1 MKHTK
6 QLSTHSRV
14 VKELLT
20 RYRDTFTAFCELL
33 NNSLQAKATRI
44 DLVIDYAGSSVNKA
58 PFTRIELTDN
68 GIGVAAAEFEDK
80 ILLIGTNVKKDGQGV
95 GRFGA
100 LQLGE
105 KMTIDTVAFDAAGHH
120 YTRIHFPLD
129 SSTIS
134 STLSKVNLEYDVE
147 VLKKKTNPE
156 RTTGPL
162 SRTEGSDRGG
172 ACRSSSDEGLQTLD
186 VSGKRA
192 TFHEKPVFRTYYRV
206 TIEKLHHN
214 KQGKIPL
221 KNKISEKFRSE
232 VIRQAIFEKYPLQIF
247 HREVQFTVNDTVL
260 DPADFVIGKPTLKKT
275 LYIDL
280 KGTEHPFD
288 IHFYQVKSTL
298 NKVKVFFYVDNAGI
312 KSVAHEFTYSS
323 DWYTPDLGTWF
334 IYLDSPFFNSDLF
347 RNIDLDSLGDEE
359 IKNLKEFIKDIVNDF
374 FKANNKRFEKF
385 ITELEKN
392 DAYPTSFTSPMA
404 QSRELLFQKIAYIV
418 EDEYKLLD
426 QKNEKIR
433 GLFYSLVDKALANG
447 HVEEVFTKVA
457 RLSDANMQKFH
468 QLLAQTELE
477 NIIAFSSAVA
487 AKLEFIDFLY
497 QLTYGDIAEVL
508 LERSQLHK
516 IIEKE
521 LWLFGEAYNGC
532 PHLWSDKQLGNIL
545 EELRNK
551 YLDYQPT
558 KADENL
564 IADVQGLE
572 NITDLFFFNEK
583 VLDNEDREIMVVE
596 LKSPR
601 CAIGKKELQQIDEY
615 AFTVESYPGLP
626 RENTRYKFILVSS
639 RLTPYA
645 KSKMKSS
652 REKYKVPF
660 LYDRKAD
667 KNIEVWVVEW
677 AELIEL
683 NKRKLGYLSSRL
695 EVKNRSVKEKFEAEY
710 GAIIN
715 EKVAA
720 RLTRSKVPSH

>member
-6 QLSTHSRV
+6 QLSTHGRV
-14 VKELLT
+14 VKDLLT

-44 DLVIDYAGSSVNKA
+44 DLVIDYTGNSIHKA

-68 GIGVAAAEFEDK
+68 GIGVAASEFEDK

-105 KMTIDTVAFDAAGHH
+105 KMTIDTLAFDPAGHH
-120 YTRIHFPLD
+120 YTRLHFPLD

-147 VLKKKTNPE
+147 IEKKKVNP
-156 RTTGPL
+156 
-162 SRTEGSDRGG
+162 
-172 ACRSSSDEGLQTLD
+172 
-186 VSGKRA
+186 
-192 TFHEKPVFRTYYRV
+192 YYKV
-206 TIEKLHHN
+206 TIEKLHHHR
-214 KQGKIPL
+214 QGKVPL

-232 VIRQAIFEKYPLQIF
+232 AIRQAIFEKYPLQVF
-247 HREVQFTVNDTVL
+247 HREVQFTVNGAAL

-275 LYIDL
+275 LYVDQ

-288 IHFYQVKSTL
+288 IHFYQVTSTL

-385 ITELEKN
+385 ITGLEK
-392 DAYPTSFTSPMA
+392 DSAYPTSFASPMA

-447 HVEEVFTKVA
+447 HVEEVFTKVV

-497 QLTYGDIAEVL
+497 QLTYGDIAGVL

-551 YLDYQPT
+551 YFDYQPT
-558 KADENL
+558 KEDENL
-564 IADVQGLE
+564 ISEVQGLE

-583 VLDNEDREIMVVE
+583 VLDTEDREIMVVE

-720 RLTRSKVPSH
+720 RLTRSKAPSH

>member
-1 MKHTK
+1 MKQTR

-44 DLVIDYAGSSVNKA
+44 DLVIDYTTLQNG

-68 GIGVAAAEFEDK
+68 GQGVAISEFEDK

-105 KMTIDTVAFDAAGHH
+105 KMTIDTVAFDPAGHCF
-120 YTRIHFPLD
+120 TRIHFPLD

-147 VLKKKTNPE
+147 LLKKKTNP
-156 RTTGPL
+156 
-162 SRTEGSDRGG
+162 
-172 ACRSSSDEGLQTLD
+172 
-186 VSGKRA
+186 
-192 TFHEKPVFRTYYRV
+192 YYKV
-206 TIEKLHHN
+206 TIEKLHHHR
-214 KQGKIPL
+214 QGKVLPR
-221 KNKISEKFRSE
+221 NRISEKFRSDD
-232 VIRQAIFEKYPLQIF
+232 IRQAIFEKYPLQIF
-247 HREVQFTVNDTVL
+247 HREVHFTINGADL
-260 DPADFVIGKPTLKKT
+260 NPADFVLGDPILKKT
-275 LYIDL
+275 LYVDIR
-280 KGTEHPFD
+280 GAEHPFD
-288 IHFYQVKSTL
+288 IHFYHMRIPL
-298 NKVKVFFYVDNAGI
+298 NKVKVFFYMTQAGI
-312 KSVAHEFTYSS
+312 RAIAHEFTYSS

-359 IKNLKEFIKDIVNDF
+359 IKNLKEFIKDAVNDF
-374 FKANNKRFEKF
+374 FKANNLRFEKF
-385 ITELEKN
+385 IARLEK
-392 DAYPTSFTSPMA
+392 DEAYPGNFDTPMD
-404 QSRELLFQKIAYIV
+404 QSRELLFQKIAYV
-418 EDEYKLLD
+418 AEDEYKLMD
-426 QKNEKIR
+426 QKNEKMR
-433 GLFYSLVDKALANG
+433 GLFYSLIDKALANG

-457 RLSDANMQKFH
+457 RLSDPNMQKFH
-468 QLLAQTELE
+468 QLLQQTELE
-477 NIIAFSSAVA
+477 NVIAFSSAVA
-487 AKLEFIDFLY
+487 AKLQFMDFLY
-497 QLTYGDIAEVL
+497 ELTYGDIASVL

-521 LWLFGEAYNGC
+521 LWIFGEAYNGS
-532 PHLWSDKQLGNIL
+532 PHLWSDKKIGNIL

-551 YLDYQPT
+551 FFGYAPT
-558 KADENL
+558 EEDENL
-564 IADVQGLE
+564 ITGVSGLD

-596 LKSPR
+596 LKSPK

-615 AFTVESYPGLP
+615 AFTVENYPGLP
-626 RENTRYKFILVSS
+626 RENTRYKFILISS

-645 KSKMKSS
+645 KSKLKSS
-652 REKYKVPF
+652 RERYKAPF
-660 LYDRKAD
+660 VYDRKAD
-667 KNIEVWVVEW
+667 KNIEVVVIEW
-677 AELIEL
+677 SELIEL
-683 NKRKLGYLSSRL
+683 NKRKLGYLSSKL
-695 EVKNRSVKEKFEAEY
+695 EVKNKSVKEKFEAEY

-720 RLTRSKVPSH
+720 RLTRNKTSIV

>member
-20 RYRDTFTAFCELL
+20 RYKDTFTAFCELL

-44 DLVIDYAGSSVNKA
+44 DLLIDYTGNTVQKA
-58 PFTRIELTDN
+58 PMTRIQLTDN
-68 GIGVAAAEFEDK
+68 GIGVSASEFEDK

-100 LQLGE
+100 LQIGE
-105 KMTIDTVAFDAAGHH
+105 KMTIDTVAFDPAGAH
-120 YTRIHFPLD
+120 YTRLHFPLD
-129 SSTIS
+129 SSNIS
-134 STLSKVNLEYDVE
+134 STLSRVNLEYDVE
-147 VLKKKTNPE
+147 ILKKKAN
-156 RTTGPL
+156 
-162 SRTEGSDRGG
+162 
-172 ACRSSSDEGLQTLD
+172 A
-186 VSGKRA
+186 
-192 TFHEKPVFRTYYRV
+192 YYKV

-214 KQGKIPL
+214 RQGKIPL
-221 KNKISEKFRSE
+221 RNRISEKFNSDT
-232 VIRQAIFEKYPLQIF
+232 IRQSIFEKYPLQIF
-247 HREVQFTVNDTVL
+247 HREVQFTINGALL
-260 DPADFVIGKPTLKKT
+260 DPSDFVIGTPTLKKT
-275 LYIDL
+275 MYVDL

-298 NKVKVFFYVDNAGI
+298 HKVKVFFYIDNAGI
-312 KSVAHEFTYSS
+312 RSVAHEFTYSS

-359 IKNLKEFIKDIVNDF
+359 IKNLKEFIKDTVNDF

-385 ITELEKN
+385 IAGLEK
-392 DAYPTSFTSPMA
+392 DSAYPASFDSPIA

-418 EDEYKLLD
+418 EDDYKLLD
-426 QKNEKIR
+426 QKNEKVR
-433 GLFYSLVDKALANG
+433 GLFYSLIDKALANG
-447 HVEEVFTKVA
+447 HVEEVFAKVA
-457 RLSDANMQKFH
+457 GLSEANMQKFH
-468 QLLAQTELE
+468 QLLQQTELE

-497 QLTYGDIAEVL
+497 ELTYGDVAGVL

-516 IIEKE
+516 IIERE

-532 PHLWSDKQLGNIL
+532 PHLWSDKKIGNIL

-551 YLDYQPT
+551 YLRYQPS
-558 KADENL
+558 KEDENL
-564 IADVQGLE
+564 IQDVEGLD
-572 NITDLFFFNEK
+572 NITDLFFLNEK

-615 AFTVESYPGLP
+615 AFTVENYPGLP

-639 RLTPYA
+639 RLTPYT

-660 LYDRKAD
+660 LYDRKAE

-683 NKRKLGYLSSRL
+683 NKRKLGYLSSKL
-695 EVKNRSVKEKFEAEY
+695 EVKNRNVKEKFEAEY

-720 RLTRSKVPSH
+720 RLTRNKSALAT

>member
-44 DLVIDYAGSSVNKA
+44 DLVIDYTSSSAYKA
-58 PFTRIELTDN
+58 PLTRIELTDN
-68 GIGVAAAEFEDK
+68 GIGVAASEFEDK

-100 LQLGE
+100 LQIGE
-105 KMTIDTVAFDAAGHH
+105 KMTIDTLAFDPIGHH
-120 YTRIHFPLD
+120 YTRLHFPLD

-134 STLSKVNLEYDVE
+134 STLSKVHLEYDVE
-147 VLKKKTNPE
+147 VLKKKANP
-156 RTTGPL
+156 
-162 SRTEGSDRGG
+162 
-172 ACRSSSDEGLQTLD
+172 
-186 VSGKRA
+186 
-192 TFHEKPVFRTYYRV
+192 YYKV

-214 KQGKIPL
+214 RQGKVPM
-221 KNKISEKFRSE
+221 KNKISEKFRSDA
-232 VIRQAIFEKYPLQIF
+232 IQQAIFEKYPLQIF
-247 HREVQFTVNDTVL
+247 HREVEFTVNGTPLNPVN
-260 DPADFVIGKPTLKKT
+260 FVVDKPTLKKT
-275 LYIDL
+275 LYVDM
-280 KGTEHPFD
+280 KGTEYPFD
-288 IHFYQVKSTL
+288 IHFYQVRSTL
-298 NKVKVFFYVDNAGI
+298 HKVKVFFYIDNAGI
-312 KSVAHEFTYSS
+312 KSVAQEFTYSS

-334 IYLDSPFFNSDLF
+334 IYLDSPFFNSGLF

-359 IKNLKEFIKDIVNDF
+359 IRNLKEFIKDTVNDF

-385 ITELEKN
+385 IAGLEK
-392 DAYPTSFTSPMA
+392 DSAYPTSFDSPIA

-426 QKNEKIR
+426 QKDEKIR
-433 GLFYSLVDKALANG
+433 GLFYSLIDKALANG
-447 HVEEVFTKVA
+447 HVEEVFTKVVS
-457 RLSDANMQKFH
+457 LSDDNMQKFH
-468 QLLAQTELE
+468 QLLEQTELE
-477 NIIAFSSAVA
+477 NVIAFSSAVA
-487 AKLEFIDFLY
+487 AKLEFIDLLY
-497 QLTYGDIAEVL
+497 ELTYGDIAEVL

-516 IIEKE
+516 IIERE

-532 PHLWSDKQLGNIL
+532 PHLWSDKKIGNIL
-545 EELRNK
+545 EELRSK
-551 YLDYQPT
+551 YLDYAPS
-558 KADENL
+558 KEDENL
-564 IADVQGLE
+564 ITEVQGLD

-615 AFTVESYPGLP
+615 AFTVENYPGLP
-626 RENTRYKFILVSS
+626 KESTKYKFILVSS
-639 RLTPYA
+639 RLTSYA

-660 LYDRKAD
+660 LYDRKAE

-683 NKRKLGYLSSRL
+683 NKRKLGYLSSKL
-695 EVKNRSVKEKFEAEY
+695 EVKNKSVKEKFEAEY

-720 RLTRSKVPSH
+720 RLTRSKVPAHS

>member
-1 MKHTK
+1 MKHTR

-20 RYRDTFTAFCELL
+20 RYKDTFTAFCELL

-44 DLVIDYAGSSVNKA
+44 DLTIDYTGNGIQKA
-58 PFTRIELTDN
+58 PMTRIELTDN
-68 GIGVAAAEFEDK
+68 GMGVAASEFEDK

-100 LQLGE
+100 LQIGE
-105 KMTIDTVAFDAAGHH
+105 KMTIDTVAFDPVGAH
-120 YTRIHFPLD
+120 YTRLHFPLD

-147 VLKKKTNPE
+147 VMKKKAN
-156 RTTGPL
+156 
-162 SRTEGSDRGG
+162 S
-172 ACRSSSDEGLQTLD
+172 
-186 VSGKRA
+186 
-192 TFHEKPVFRTYYRV
+192 YYKV

-214 KQGKIPL
+214 RQGKIPL
-221 KNKISEKFRSE
+221 RNRISEKFSSDA
-232 VIRQAIFEKYPLQIF
+232 IQQSIFEKYPLQIF
-247 HREVQFTVNDTVL
+247 HREVQFTVNGAVL
-260 DPADFVIGKPTLKKT
+260 DPSDFVIGTPALKKT
-275 LYIDL
+275 MYVDL
-280 KGTEHPFD
+280 KGTEHAFD
-288 IHFYQVKSTL
+288 IHFYQVKSAL
-298 NKVKVFFYVDNAGI
+298 HKVKIFFYIDHAGI

-334 IYLDSPFFNSDLF
+334 IYLDSSFFNSGLF

-359 IKNLKEFIKDIVNDF
+359 IRNLKEFIKDTVNDF

-385 ITELEKN
+385 IAGLEK
-392 DAYPTSFTSPMA
+392 DSAYPASFDSPIA

-418 EDEYKLLD
+418 EDDYKLLD

-433 GLFYSLVDKALANG
+433 GLFYSLIDKALANG
-447 HVEEVFTKVA
+447 HVEEVFAKVA
-457 RLSDANMQKFH
+457 GLSDVNMQKFH
-468 QLLAQTELE
+468 QLLQQTELE

-487 AKLEFIDFLY
+487 AKLSFIDFLY
-497 QLTYGDIAEVL
+497 ELTYGDVAGVL

-516 IIEKE
+516 IIERE

-532 PHLWSDKQLGNIL
+532 PHLWSDRKIGNIL

-551 YLDYQPT
+551 YLNYQPS
-558 KADENL
+558 KEDENL
-564 IADVQGLE
+564 VPDVEGLD

-615 AFTVESYPGLP
+615 AFTVENYPGLP

-639 RLTPYA
+639 RLTPYT

-660 LYDRKAD
+660 LYDRKAE

-677 AELIEL
+677 GELIEL

-710 GAIIN
+710 GNIIN

-720 RLTRSKVPSH
+720 RLTRNKSSLTV

>member
-1 MKHTK
+1 MKHTR

-44 DLVIDYAGSSVNKA
+44 DLVIDYTGSAASRTSL
-58 PFTRIELTDN
+58 TRIEVTDN
-68 GIGVAAAEFEDK
+68 GQGVSASEFEDK

-105 KMTIDTVAFDAAGHH
+105 KMTIDSVAFDPAGHH

-129 SSTIS
+129 TSAIS
-134 STLSKVNLEYDVE
+134 SALSKVNLEYDVE
-147 VLKKKTNPE
+147 TLKKKTNP
-156 RTTGPL
+156 
-162 SRTEGSDRGG
+162 
-172 ACRSSSDEGLQTLD
+172 
-186 VSGKRA
+186 
-192 TFHEKPVFRTYYRV
+192 YYRV

-214 KQGKIPL
+214 KQGKIHL
-221 KNKISEKFRSE
+221 RNKISEKFSSE
-232 VIRQAIFEKYPLQIF
+232 AIRQSLFEKYPLQIF
-247 HREVQFTVNDTVL
+247 HREVEFTINGATL
-260 DPADFVIGKPTLKKT
+260 NPTSFVVGQPTLKKT
-275 LYIDL
+275 MYIDL
-280 KGTEHPFD
+280 KGTEHLFD
-288 IHFYQVKSTL
+288 IHFYQVQSDL
-298 NKVKVFFYVDNAGI
+298 HKVKVFFYIDNAGI
-312 KSVAHEFTYSS
+312 KSVAQEFTYSS

-334 IYLDSPFFNSDLF
+334 IYLDAPFFSSDLF

-359 IKNLKEFIKDIVNDF
+359 IKNLKEFIKDNVNDF

-385 ITELEKN
+385 IAGLER
-392 DAYPTSFTSPMA
+392 DSSYPKSFETPMSD
-404 QSRELLFQKIAYIV
+404 SRELVFQKIAYIV
-418 EDEYKLLD
+418 EDEYKLMD

-433 GLFYSLVDKALANG
+433 GLFYSLIDKALANG

-457 RLSDANMQKFH
+457 DLSDDNMRKFH
-468 QLLAQTELE
+468 QLLEQTELE

-487 AKLEFIDFLY
+487 AKLQFIDFLHE
-497 QLTYGDIAEVL
+497 LTYGDVSRVL

-516 IIEKE
+516 IIERE

-532 PHLWSDKQLGNIL
+532 PHLWSDKKIGNIL
-545 EELRNK
+545 EELRQK
-551 YLDYQPT
+551 FLDYPPS
-558 KADENL
+558 KEDGNL
-564 IADVQGLE
+564 IQEVDGLD
-572 NITDLFFFNEK
+572 NITDLFFLNEK

-626 RENTRYKFILVSS
+626 KENTRYKFILVSS

-645 KSKMKSS
+645 KSKLKSS
-652 REKYKVPF
+652 REKYSIPF
-660 LYDRKAD
+660 LYDRKAG
-667 KNIEVWVVEW
+667 KNIEVYVVEW
-677 AELIEL
+677 SELIEL
-683 NKRKLGYLSSRL
+683 NRRKLGYLSSKL
-695 EVKNRSVKEKFEAEY
+695 EVKNRTVKEKFEAEY
-710 GAIIN
+710 SAIIN

-720 RLTRSKVPSH
+720 RLTRNKAPLTV

>member
-147 VLKKKTNPE
+147 VLKKKTNP
-156 RTTGPL
+156 
-162 SRTEGSDRGG
+162 
-172 ACRSSSDEGLQTLD
+172 
-186 VSGKRA
+186 
-192 TFHEKPVFRTYYRV
+192 YYRV

>member
-1 MKHTK
+1 MKQTK

-44 DLVIDYAGSSVNKA
+44 DLVIDYTDSSLHNA

-68 GIGVAAAEFEDK
+68 GQGVAISEFEDK
-80 ILLIGTNVKKDGQGV
+80 ILLIGTNVKKDGQGI

-105 KMTIDTVAFDAAGHH
+105 KMTIDTIAFDPAGQHF
-120 YTRIHFPLD
+120 TRIHFPLD

-134 STLSKVNLEYDVE
+134 STLSKVHLEYDVE
-147 VLKKKTNPE
+147 VLKKKANP
-156 RTTGPL
+156 
-162 SRTEGSDRGG
+162 
-172 ACRSSSDEGLQTLD
+172 
-186 VSGKRA
+186 
-192 TFHEKPVFRTYYRV
+192 YYKV
-206 TIEKLHHN
+206 TIEKLHHHR
-214 KQGKIPL
+214 QGKVLPR
-221 KNKISEKFRSE
+221 NKISEKFRSDT
-232 VIRQAIFEKYPLQIF
+232 IRQAIFEKYPLQIF
-247 HREVQFTVNDTVL
+247 HREVHFTINGTDL
-260 DPADFVIGKPTLKKT
+260 NPADFVMGDPILKKT
-275 LYIDL
+275 LYVDIR
-280 KGTEHPFD
+280 GAEHPFD
-288 IHFYQVKSTL
+288 IHFYHMRAPL
-298 NKVKVFFYVDNAGI
+298 NKVKVFFYMNQAGI
-312 KSVAHEFTYSS
+312 RAVAHEFTYSS

-359 IKNLKEFIKDIVNDF
+359 IKNLKEFIKDAVNDF
-374 FKANNKRFEKF
+374 FKANNLRFEKF
-385 ITELEKN
+385 IARLEKD
-392 DAYPTSFTSPMA
+392 DAYPRTFNTPMD
-404 QSRELLFQKIAYIV
+404 QSRELLFSRIAYV
-418 EDEYKLLD
+418 AEDEYKLMD
-426 QKNEKIR
+426 QKNEKMR
-433 GLFYSLVDKALANG
+433 GLFYSLIDKALANG
-447 HVEEVFTKVA
+447 HVEEVFTKVV
-457 RLSDANMQKFH
+457 RLSDPNMQKFH
-468 QLLAQTELE
+468 QLLRQTELE
-477 NIIAFSSAVA
+477 NVIAFSSAVA
-487 AKLEFIDFLY
+487 GKLQFIDFLY
-497 QLTYGDIAEVL
+497 ELTYGDISSVL

-521 LWLFGEAYNGC
+521 LWLFGEAYNGN
-532 PHLWSDKQLGNIL
+532 PHLWSDKKIGNIL

-551 YLDYQPT
+551 FFDYTPAEEDGNLVAGVDGLD
-558 KADENL
+558 
-564 IADVQGLE
+564 

-596 LKSPR
+596 LKSPQ

-645 KSKMKSS
+645 KSKLKSS
-652 REKYKVPF
+652 REKYRMPF

-667 KNIEVWVVEW
+667 KNIEVFVIEW

-683 NKRKLGYLSSRL
+683 NKRKLGYLSSKL

-720 RLTRSKVPSH
+720 RLTRNKASVA

>member
-1 MKHTK
+1 MVSSKRQATGEISKILKYLVFCKPMKHTR

-44 DLVIDYAGSSVNKA
+44 DLVIDYTGSSA
-58 PFTRIELTDN
+58 TRTPMTRIEVKDN
-68 GIGVAAAEFEDK
+68 GQGVAVSEFEDK

-105 KMTIDTVAFDAAGHH
+105 KMTIDTVAFDTAGHH

-129 SSTIS
+129 TSAIS
-134 STLSKVNLEYDVE
+134 SALSKVNLEYDVE
-147 VLKKKTNPE
+147 VLKKKTNP
-156 RTTGPL
+156 
-162 SRTEGSDRGG
+162 
-172 ACRSSSDEGLQTLD
+172 
-186 VSGKRA
+186 
-192 TFHEKPVFRTYYRV
+192 YYKV

-214 KQGKIPL
+214 KQGRIQPR
-221 KNKISEKFRSE
+221 NKISEKFNSE
-232 VIRQAIFEKYPLQIF
+232 LIRQSLFEKYPLQIF
-247 HREVQFTVNDTVL
+247 HREVEFTINGVPLNPTE
-260 DPADFVIGKPTLKKT
+260 FVVGTPTLKKKM
-275 LYIDL
+275 YIDL

-288 IHFYQVKSTL
+288 IHFYQVRSQL
-298 NKVKVFFYVDNAGI
+298 NKVKVFFYIDNAGI
-312 KSVAHEFTYSS
+312 KSVAQEFTYSS
-323 DWYTPDLGTWF
+323 DWYTADLGTWF
-334 IYLDSPFFNSDLF
+334 IYLDAPFFSSDLF

-359 IKNLKEFIKDIVNDF
+359 IKNLKEFIKDSVNDF
-374 FKANNKRFEKF
+374 FKAHNKRFEKF
-385 ITELEKN
+385 IAGLEK
-392 DAYPTSFTSPMA
+392 DSAYPASFETPMSD
-404 QSRELLFQKIAYIV
+404 SRELVFQKIAYIV
-418 EDEYKLLD
+418 EDEYKLMD
-426 QKNEKIR
+426 QKNEKMR
-433 GLFYSLVDKALANG
+433 GLFYSLIDKALANG

-457 RLSDANMQKFH
+457 DLSDDNMHKFH
-468 QLLAQTELE
+468 QLLQQTELE

-487 AKLEFIDFLY
+487 AKLQFTDFLHE
-497 QLTYGDIAEVL
+497 LTYGDISRVL

-516 IIEKE
+516 IIERE

-532 PHLWSDKQLGNIL
+532 PHLWSDKKIGNIL
-545 EELRNK
+545 EALRHK
-551 YLDYQPT
+551 FLDYKPT
-558 KADENL
+558 EEDGNL
-564 IADVQGLE
+564 IREVEGLD

-596 LKSPR
+596 LKSPS

-626 RENTRYKFILVSS
+626 RENTRYKFILISS
-639 RLTPYA
+639 RLTPYT

-660 LYDRKAD
+660 LYDRKAE
-667 KNIEVWVVEW
+667 KNIEVYVVEW

-683 NKRKLGYLSSRL
+683 NRRKLGYLSSKL
-695 EVKNRSVKEKFEAEY
+695 EVKNRNVKEKFEAEY
-710 GAIIN
+710 GSIIN

-720 RLTRSKVPSH
+720 RLTRNKTSRPV

>member
-1 MKHTK
+1 MKHTR

-20 RYRDTFTAFCELL
+20 RYKDTFTAFCELL
-33 NNSLQAKATRI
+33 NNSLQAKASRI
-44 DLVIDYAGSSVNKA
+44 DLTIDYTGDTVQKA
-58 PFTRIELTDN
+58 PMTRIELTDN
-68 GIGVAAAEFEDK
+68 GMGVAASEFEDK

-100 LQLGE
+100 LQIGE
-105 KMTIDTVAFDAAGHH
+105 KMTIDTVAFDAAGGH
-120 YTRIHFPLD
+120 YTRLHFPLD

-147 VLKKKTNPE
+147 VMKKKTNP
-156 RTTGPL
+156 
-162 SRTEGSDRGG
+162 
-172 ACRSSSDEGLQTLD
+172 
-186 VSGKRA
+186 
-192 TFHEKPVFRTYYRV
+192 YYKV

-214 KQGKIPL
+214 RQGKIPL
-221 KNKISEKFRSE
+221 RNKISEKFNSDT
-232 VIRQAIFEKYPLQIF
+232 IRQSIFEKYPLQIF
-247 HREVQFTVNDTVL
+247 HREVEFTVNGAVL
-260 DPADFVIGKPTLKKT
+260 DPSDFVIGKPTLKKT
-275 LYIDL
+275 MYVDL

-288 IHFYQVKSTL
+288 IHFYQVKSAL
-298 NKVKVFFYVDNAGI
+298 HKVKVFFYIDNAGI

-359 IKNLKEFIKDIVNDF
+359 IKNLKEFIKDTVNDF

-385 ITELEKN
+385 IAGLEK
-392 DAYPTSFTSPMA
+392 DSAYPTSFDSPIA

-418 EDEYKLLD
+418 EDDYKLLD

-433 GLFYSLVDKALANG
+433 GLFYSLIDKALANG

-457 RLSDANMQKFH
+457 DLSDANMQKFH
-468 QLLAQTELE
+468 QLLEQTELE

-497 QLTYGDIAEVL
+497 ELTYGDVAGVL

-516 IIEKE
+516 IIERE

-532 PHLWSDKQLGNIL
+532 PHLWSDRKIGNIL

-551 YLDYQPT
+551 YLSYQPS
-558 KADENL
+558 KEDGNL
-564 IADVQGLE
+564 VPDVEGLE
-572 NITDLFFFNEK
+572 NITDLFFLNEK

-639 RLTPYA
+639 RLTPYT

-660 LYDRKAD
+660 LYDRKAE

-683 NKRKLGYLSSRL
+683 NKRKLGYLSSKL

-720 RLTRSKVPSH
+720 RLTRNKSSLAG

>member
-20 RYRDTFTAFCELL
+20 RYKDTFTAFCELL

-44 DLVIDYAGSSVNKA
+44 DLLIDFTGNTVQKA
-58 PFTRIELTDN
+58 PLTRIELTDN
-68 GIGVAAAEFEDK
+68 GMGVAASEFEDK

-100 LQLGE
+100 LQIGE
-105 KMTIDTVAFDAAGHH
+105 KMTIDTVAFDPAGGH
-120 YTRIHFPLD
+120 YTRLHFPLD

-147 VLKKKTNPE
+147 VLKKKANP
-156 RTTGPL
+156 
-162 SRTEGSDRGG
+162 
-172 ACRSSSDEGLQTLD
+172 CY
-186 VSGKRA
+186 K
-192 TFHEKPVFRTYYRV
+192 V

-214 KQGKIPL
+214 RQGKIPL
-221 KNKISEKFRSE
+221 RNRISEKFNSDT
-232 VIRQAIFEKYPLQIF
+232 IRQSIFEKYPLQIF
-247 HREVQFTVNDTVL
+247 HREVQFTVNGAAL

-275 LYIDL
+275 MYVDL

-298 NKVKVFFYVDNAGI
+298 HKVKVFFYMDNAGI

-334 IYLDSPFFNSDLF
+334 IYLDSPFFNSGLF

-359 IKNLKEFIKDIVNDF
+359 IKNLKEFIKDTVNDF

-385 ITELEKN
+385 IAGLEK
-392 DAYPTSFTSPMA
+392 DSAYPASFDSPIA

-418 EDEYKLLD
+418 EDDYKLLD

-433 GLFYSLVDKALANG
+433 GLFYSLIDKALANG

-457 RLSDANMQKFH
+457 DLSDANMQKFH
-468 QLLAQTELE
+468 LLLEQTELE

-497 QLTYGDIAEVL
+497 ELTYGDVAGVL

-516 IIEKE
+516 IIERE

-532 PHLWSDKQLGNIL
+532 PHLWSDRKIGNIL

-551 YLDYQPT
+551 YLRYQPS
-558 KADENL
+558 KEDENL
-564 IADVQGLE
+564 IRDVQGLE
-572 NITDLFFFNEK
+572 NITDLFFLNEK

-615 AFTVESYPGLP
+615 AFTVENYPGLP

-639 RLTPYA
+639 RLTPYT

-660 LYDRKAD
+660 LYDRKAE

-683 NKRKLGYLSSRL
+683 NKRKLGYLSSKL

-720 RLTRSKVPSH
+720 RLTRNKGSLAF